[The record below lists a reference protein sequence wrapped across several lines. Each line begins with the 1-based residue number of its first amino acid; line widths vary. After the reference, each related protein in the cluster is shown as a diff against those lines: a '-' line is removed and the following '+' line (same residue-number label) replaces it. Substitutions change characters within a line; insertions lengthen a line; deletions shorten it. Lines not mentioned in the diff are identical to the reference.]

1 MARPK
6 KLSAQKRGRHVG
18 VRFDETEYEKIISE
32 AKSIGVTLSEYVRA
46 KSARGYV
53 RVPKYADIDT
63 ALINRL
69 SKLAGLLKQFFTA
82 TGGLH
87 KEKTAAILD
96 DIQALIQL
104 IARRVE
110 DDRQTCSEAE
120 GT

>member
-6 KLSAQKRGRHVG
+6 KPSGQKRGRHVG

-32 AKSIGVTLSEYVRA
+32 AKSIGLNLSEYVRA
-46 KSARGYV
+46 KATKGYA

-82 TGGLH
+82 TDGLH

-96 DIQALIQL
+96 DIQALIRL

-110 DDRQTCSEAE
+110 DDWQARFAPEET
-120 GT
+120 